1 MEMKTLWKANTK
13 RHKGSLFGIF
23 VLLLLVSVSLASV
36 LSVWSNSSRYV
47 SDEMERLGFGEITAW
62 VSGLTDSSGLEE
74 EMANV
79 EGVASVGTQ
88 EIIFS
93 EYEIGEQTSDSEGQL
108 IAYNPT
114 AYPYKILTD
123 DFSGYQDGTIRIAPG
138 EIYVSPSIASMF
150 GVQIGDIIT
159 FPIGRNNTDDSFA
172 VKGWF
177 EDPFMGSSMI
187 GMKGFLISEQDY
199 NEIKG
204 MIANSGH
211 NALARTGYM
220 LHISKEEN
228 STLSAVQLNASL
240 NENTSLS
247 NYVEFVHSRAA
258 ISGFMLTLQ
267 NVFTG
272 LLLAFVVILLVVSL
286 VVLSHNIGSTIEQ
299 DYRNM
304 GILKTMGFTVKK
316 LRALQLLQH
325 LTGIFAGMA
334 AGILLAIPVSSFI
347 SRMTVTT
354 TGLLIPASLPVEL
367 CLFTFFVI
375 LCLLCGF
382 IWIKTGK
389 IGNITPLQ
397 AIRDRTAYVAE
408 GRGKRLPV
416 RQKGLE
422 FWMALRQLFT
432 GKKRYISACL
442 VAMLLVFFASLL
454 GRINVWLGPGGE
466 GLMNAFNP
474 ADLHIAVQP
483 MGETGMDEVEQTI
496 GKYTDVTDRY
506 MLGMPNVSVNGID
519 YTANVITDPQRF
531 HLLAGRT
538 CQNPNEVVLT
548 EFVAADLGVQI
559 GDAITVASSLGS
571 EEYTVT
577 GIYQCAND
585 MGANIGMNREG
596 YDRIGKE
603 SPTMWCTHYFLANPE
618 LQPQIMQAL
627 EDAYGGDVY
636 LHENSWPGLYGILS
650 AMHLM
655 MSFLY
660 GVVAVFVLIVTLL
673 TAGKLLFAEQK
684 DLGIY
689 KTLGFSSAQLRF
701 SFALRFGLVSLAGS
715 LLGIALS
722 AVLTDPL
729 VSLLMRMEG
738 ISNFSSRLGTES
750 ALLPVAAVVLLFT
763 GFAWLAAGRI
773 KMVRHFT
780 MLSE

>member
-325 LTGIFAGMA
+325 LTGILAGMA

-375 LCLLCGF
+375 LCLLGGF

-397 AIRDRTAYVAE
+397 AIRGRTAYVAE
-408 GRGKRLPV
+408 GRGKWLPV